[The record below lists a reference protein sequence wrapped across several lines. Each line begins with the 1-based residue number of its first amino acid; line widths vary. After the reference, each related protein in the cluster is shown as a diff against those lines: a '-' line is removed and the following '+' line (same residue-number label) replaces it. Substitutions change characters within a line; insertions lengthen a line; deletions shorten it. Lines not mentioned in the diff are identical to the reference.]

1 MVRKFGSRS
10 EVWEESCSMT
20 RGGLS
25 KDDLMLSKTGRIVSK
40 KKSEAAREAYNKFGF
55 KKRQQEQ
62 AKEQEVEVKKPK
74 RRRKKK
80 PKDE

>member
-1 MVRKFGSRS
+1 
-10 EVWEESCSMT
+10 MT

-40 KKSEAAREAYNKFGF
+40 KKSEAAREAYTKFGF